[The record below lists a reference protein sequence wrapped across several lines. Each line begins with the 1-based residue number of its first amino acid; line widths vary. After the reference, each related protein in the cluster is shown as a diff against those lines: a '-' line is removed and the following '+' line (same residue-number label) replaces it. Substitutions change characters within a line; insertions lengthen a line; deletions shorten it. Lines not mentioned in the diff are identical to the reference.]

1 MNQSTVLERLNTTS
15 ANTLM
20 ETLGIR
26 YSAVGDD
33 FLEATMPVEAR
44 HHQPMGIL
52 HGGAT
57 AALAESVA
65 SAASSLQLGNS
76 GKLPV
81 GMELS
86 INHLRSV
93 REGMITARAVPIHLG
108 RSTHLWQIDVHDEQQ
123 RRIAVAKLSVML
135 LDPR

>member
-1 MNQSTVLERLNTTS
+1 MNQSTVLERLNAMNT
-15 ANTLM
+15 NTLM
-20 ETLGIR
+20 ATLGIR
-26 YSAVGDD
+26 YSAAGDG
-33 FLEATMPVEAR
+33 FLEATMPVESR

-65 SAASSLQLGNS
+65 SAAASLRLGNS

-81 GMELS
+81 GTELS

-93 REGMITARAVPIHLG
+93 RSGSITARAEPIHLG
-108 RSTHLWQIDVHDEQQ
+108 RSTQLWQIDVHDDQK
-123 RRIAVAKLSVML
+123 RLIAVAKLSVML